1 MNKQINKK
9 TKKINPH
16 FYNYCI
22 DEEINMLTNKITY
35 LELDKAK
42 TGKRFQVF
50 YEKYKLAIE
59 SHPNMCLDYDN
70 KITVDNIQSSSIRL
84 IMGSS
89 VLNNYLIALNSL
101 TQKIY
106 KLHKKIKKLRCMKV
120 SDLNE

>member
-1 MNKQINKK
+1 
-9 TKKINPH
+9 
-16 FYNYCI
+16 
-22 DEEINMLTNKITY
+22 
-35 LELDKAK
+35 
-42 TGKRFQVF
+42 
-50 YEKYKLAIE
+50 
-59 SHPNMCLDYDN
+59 MCLDYDN